1 MQGKSSEPPWFT
13 SPASDP
19 AEPDG
24 GRLGSIWSFLGP
36 IVSFSGQRHFVTE
49 YWIDPFGHFTEKTK
63 PCHHEY
69 YVLTD
74 APQRGVVA
82 KGGKGKKHDHQHGQ
96 SKTPYIVSG
105 VLPFWAGRIFNC
117 SLNSIS
123 HTPFRGLRVEYG
135 IHSTPS
141 LVRWVQRHHSVRSPG
156 RFLGRHHR
164 GCCLA
169 QHNRSIPQRDLQ

>member
-82 KGGKGKKHDHQHGQ
+82 KGERERNMI
-96 SKTPYIVSG
+96 TNMVSPR
-105 VLPFWAGRIFNC
+105 LRILLVVFY
-117 SLNSIS
+117 L
-123 HTPFRGLRVEYG
+123 FGLVAYL
-135 IHSTPS
+135 I
-141 LVRWVQRHHSVRSPG
+141 
-156 RFLGRHHR
+156 
-164 GCCLA
+164 A
-169 QHNRSIPQRDLQ
+169 A